1 MSTDTKHEVSHV
13 DHAENGNGMNPMQRQ
28 LTTVTL
34 TPAQFESLYLQPR
47 DARITG
53 GLANMVG
60 NPTPLGVSAFLLAHM
75 PLAMDLLNF
84 QGATAASSTAML
96 GSFYACAGIGL
107 YLACIMEWIIGN
119 TFPSVVFGT
128 FGGFWI
134 SYGVIIQP
142 TFDLAQSFAPAADA
156 SNGITAA
163 AAGAMTRQYNSGLG
177 MYFAVW
183 GILCV
188 VYFVA
193 SLRTN
198 IPFAIIFLSLIFA
211 FEFISAAYFHTGQ
224 GRLSLASQEF
234 KIGGGFAFVTALSGF
249 YIDICLLL
257 KAVGFPYVPP
267 IGDLSTRLFVPRD
280 RMMMKDHE
288 A

>member
-1 MSTDTKHEVSHV
+1 MSDQKHEVEHMSRSSN
-13 DHAENGNGMNPMQRQ
+13 AEQMGIQRN

-34 TPAQFESLYLQPR
+34 TPEQFESLYLTPR
-47 DARITG
+47 DPRTTG
-53 GLANMVG
+53 NLASRFG
-60 NPTPLGVSAFLLAHM
+60 NPTPLGVSSFLLAHM

-134 SYGVIIQP
+134 SYGFIVQP
-142 TFDLAQSFAPAADA
+142 TFDLAASFAPASDA

-163 AAGAMTRQYNSGLG
+163 AAGAATRQYNAGLG

-183 GILCV
+183 GLLCV
-188 VYFVA
+188 IYFIA

-198 IPFAIIFLSLIFA
+198 VPFAIIFLSLIFA
-211 FEFISAAYFHTGQ
+211 FEFIAAAYFHSGQ
-224 GRLSLASQEF
+224 GNLAAATKEF
-234 KIGGGFAFVTALSGF
+234 KIAGGFAFVTALAGV
-249 YIDICLLL
+249 YIDISLLL
-257 KAVGFPYVPP
+257 AAVQFPVRVPVL
-267 IGDLSTRLFVPRD
+267 DLSTWFLRPREKG
-280 RMMMKDHE
+280 MEHM